1 MKPDIH
7 AHATPARTHK
17 QENWRERDQL
27 IEIIAIFKF
36 VKVAGLL
43 GISFGIINLLQPAT
57 ALRLQNWII
66 ALSSGESH
74 PHILKALVMISS
86 YSPRRIQALG
96 VVVLFYATLY
106 MIEGIG
112 LWHQSRWAEYLT
124 IVATG
129 LFIPLEIYEITRRTT
144 VPRVAALIVN
154 IFAIGYLIYRL
165 RHEDERVRII

>member
-7 AHATPARTHK
+7 AHATPARTHRK
-17 QENWRERDQL
+17 ENWRERDQL

-43 GISFGIINLLQPAT
+43 ALSFGIIHLLQPGT
-57 ALRLQNWII
+57 EQQLQDWILT
-66 ALSSGESH
+66 LSDSAAH
-74 PHILKALVMISS
+74 PHLLKALVTLSS
-86 YSPRRIQALG
+86 YSPRRIQAAG
-96 VVVLFYATLY
+96 VIVLFYATLY

-129 LFIPLEIYEITRRTT
+129 LFIPLEIYEIINRVS
-144 VPRVAALIVN
+144 VPKIAALLVNVAAV
-154 IFAIGYLIYRL
+154 GYLIYRL

>member
-7 AHATPARTHK
+7 ARATPAPTHK
-17 QENWRERDQL
+17 KESWRERDQL

-66 ALSSGESH
+66 ALSSGASH
-74 PHILKALVMISS
+74 PHILKALVMVSS

-96 VVVLFYATLY
+96 VIVLFYATLY

-112 LWHQSRWAEYLT
+112 LAD
-124 IVATG
+124 AFANG
-129 LFIPLEIYEITRRTT
+129 
-144 VPRVAALIVN
+144 ALIGLRRHGQRDALDLQLDVVSGRAADRSVGHELVDVTFCDRN
-154 IFAIGYLIYRL
+154 LMTEFPPHDFAP
-165 RHEDERVRII
+165 